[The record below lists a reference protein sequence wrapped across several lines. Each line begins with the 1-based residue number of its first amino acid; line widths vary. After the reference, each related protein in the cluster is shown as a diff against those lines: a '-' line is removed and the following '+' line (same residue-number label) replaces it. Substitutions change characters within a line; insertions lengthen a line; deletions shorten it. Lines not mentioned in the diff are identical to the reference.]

1 MKAVKLIALFVCVW
15 VAGASRW
22 AMADGVVRD
31 GVGAISSGRGGTNLG
46 FADNGAILL
55 DNPGAMVNV
64 ANNGLI
70 EADVDTVI
78 SELHY
83 TDPKPNN
90 VHAKI
95 LPVPLPEL
103 AFIKKSADGDWAW
116 GLGAFAPAGFGASYN
131 FQNSFAGPQN
141 YRSIGALG
149 KILPGLSYRV
159 NDRLSIGGTFGLAF
173 GHVDLEGPFFMQTGA
188 LRGAP
193 AIIDLQGTNVAPTG
207 SVGAQYK
214 LSPKTTLGICFTTES
229 RFHQNGD
236 MKANVFGVG
245 PFPIYSQFAARTDLI
260 WPRSLSFGVK
270 HDLSRRHQVAAD
282 VFWYDWKHAFNHVD
296 LALSNPSNPMVAA
309 LVGPTNFQSIPL
321 NWHDTVSLRL
331 GYQFMPSSFSTWRAG
346 YVYHTSPTPNNT
358 LTPLTDGILTH
369 AFSLGHS
376 RRINRAWLNVSYQ
389 YSFSPT
395 RHVGTSILAGGDF
408 SNSTLNAQA
417 HWVNLGVLVPF

>member
-1 MKAVKLIALFVCVW
+1 
-15 VAGASRW
+15 
-22 AMADGVVRD
+22 
-31 GVGAISSGRGGTNLG
+31 
-46 FADNGAILL
+46 
-55 DNPGAMVNV
+55 
-64 ANNGLI
+64 
-70 EADVDTVI
+70 
-78 SELHY
+78 
-83 TDPKPNN
+83 
-90 VHAKI
+90 
-95 LPVPLPEL
+95 
-103 AFIKKSADGDWAW
+103 
-116 GLGAFAPAGFGASYN
+116 
-131 FQNSFAGPQN
+131 
-141 YRSIGALG
+141 
-149 KILPGLSYRV
+149 
-159 NDRLSIGGTFGLAF
+159 
-173 GHVDLEGPFFMQTGA
+173 
-188 LRGAP
+188 
-193 AIIDLQGTNVAPTG
+193 
-207 SVGAQYK
+207 
-214 LSPKTTLGICFTTES
+214 
-229 RFHQNGD
+229 
-236 MKANVFGVG
+236 
-245 PFPIYSQFAARTDLI
+245 LI